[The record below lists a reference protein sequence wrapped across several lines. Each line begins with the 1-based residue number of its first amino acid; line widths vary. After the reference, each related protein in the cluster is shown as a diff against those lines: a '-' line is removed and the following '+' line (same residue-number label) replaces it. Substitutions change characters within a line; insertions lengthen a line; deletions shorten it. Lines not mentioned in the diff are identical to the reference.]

1 MHIKPIALKILIAP
15 DSFKD
20 CLSASKVAT
29 FLANGIASGRLQ
41 TEIKTMPLSD
51 GGEGFVDALTTA
63 LGAEK
68 VSCMLADP
76 LFRPIQASYAI
87 HHKSHT
93 AIIEMAAAS
102 GLELLQPDERNP
114 LITSSYGTGQLML
127 DAINRGC
134 RTLIIGIGGS
144 ATNDGG
150 TGMARA
156 LGYQFIDKNHLPL
169 NDGGGALQQLDA
181 IIQSEMFPLLST
193 ISIRAACDVSNPLS
207 GPNGASV
214 VYAPQKGA
222 SKDEVVLLDRNL
234 HHLGA
239 IILRDLKK
247 DITQL
252 PGGGA
257 AGGLGAGLVAFAGA
271 ELKPGF
277 SLVKNL
283 IHLDDAVLAADLVI
297 TGEGKIDDQSLNGKT
312 PVEVARLARKHNK
325 PVIAVVGSTGKNH
338 QLATSLFTAVYP
350 LSAKTQS
357 AAESIQHARRL
368 LIETGK
374 EIAATYLR

>member
-1 MHIKPIALKILIAP
+1 MKILIAP

-29 FLANGIASGRLQ
+29 FLAKGIASVSHK

-76 LFRPIQASYAI
+76 LLRPIQASYAI
-87 HHKSHT
+87 HHKSQT

-102 GLELLQPDERNP
+102 GLELLQAAERNP
-114 LITSSYGTGQLML
+114 LITSSYGTGQLMR

-150 TGMARA
+150 SGMARA

-181 IIQSEMFPLLST
+181 IIQSEMYPLLST
-193 ISIRAACDVSNPLS
+193 IRIRAACDVNNPLT

-222 SKDEVVLLDRNL
+222 SPDQVVLLDRNL
-234 HHLGA
+234 QHLGA

-247 DITQL
+247 DITQV

-277 SLVKNL
+277 ALVKKL
-283 IHLDDAVLAADLVI
+283 IHLEDAVLAADLVI

-325 PVIAVVGSTGKNH
+325 QVIAVVGSTGKNH
-338 QLATSLFTAVYP
+338 QLATKLFTAVYS

-357 AAESIQHARRL
+357 AAESIQDARRL
-368 LIETGK
+368 LTEIGK
-374 EIAATYLR
+374 EIGTTYCIE